1 MKNIFTKRAFM
12 PFIACACLAAVACN
26 DNEDP
31 QPSLKPETTQFN
43 FTSGSYTKVLAVE
56 AKHLTS
62 FHADVVYSGSETDWV
77 ETPQVV
83 EGGVKI
89 AVKPNTAS
97 TPRSARLVLS
107 AAGMQDVEVIISQ
120 KAQFSSELIGT
131 YAPWIDAEASDYGLF
146 IKTEWNENGAPS
158 LMLGTTKIEWALV
171 EMMVPMIVGASYY
184 YQGLVDLELMDD
196 GRIGVRYHPV
206 TLKDGMNSIL
216 DPTFGKE
223 TLSFPD
229 PVTLP
234 VVPVDVMGYYT
245 QGDKI
250 YLSVDKRFISK
261 MDPGTLDQPIVKMI
275 DGMISKYGLALV
287 SNNEVFAL
295 PLKYKVEGD
304 MLTLYVDRE
313 MMLPFK
319 QLLIDLLDQLLP
331 SVAAAAQEGTG
342 DGGLGIDP
350 VALKKFVSD
359 IFDNSTKFELG
370 VKMTKKAQ

>member
-1 MKNIFTKRAFM
+1 MRNIFTKRTFM

-26 DNEDP
+26 DNEEP

-43 FTSGSYTKVLAVE
+43 FTSGSYAKVLTVE
-56 AKHLTS
+56 AKRLSS
-62 FHADVVYSGSETDWV
+62 FHADVVYSGSEIDWV

-83 EGGVKI
+83 ENGVKI
-89 AVKPNTAS
+89 AVKPNTGS
-97 TPRSARLVLS
+97 TSRSARLVLS
-107 AAGMQDVEVIISQ
+107 AAGMQDVEVVIKQ
-120 KAQFSSELIGT
+120 KARFTSELVGS
-131 YAPWIDAEASDYGLF
+131 YVPWIDAEASDYGLF
-146 IKTEWNENGAPS
+146 LKTEWNAKGAPS
-158 LMLGTTKIEWALV
+158 LMLGTTKIEWALI

-184 YQGLVDLELMDD
+184 YQGLAGLDLMDD
-196 GRIGVRYHPV
+196 GRISVRYHPV

-234 VVPVDVMGYYT
+234 FVPVDVMGYYT
-245 QGDKI
+245 QGEKI

-261 MDPGTLDQPIVKMI
+261 MDPGTLEQPIVKMI

-319 QLLIDLLDQLLP
+319 ELLIDLLDQLLP

-350 VALKKFVSD
+350 VALKKFVTD
-359 IFDNSTKFELG
+359 MFDNSTKFELG
-370 VKMTKKAQ
+370 VKMTKQAE

>member
-1 MKNIFTKRAFM
+1 MRNIFTKRIFM

-26 DNEDP
+26 DNEEP

-43 FTSGSYTKVLAVE
+43 FTSGSYAKVLTVE
-56 AKHLTS
+56 AKHLSS
-62 FHADVVYSGSETDWV
+62 FHADVVYSGSEIDWV

-83 EGGVKI
+83 ENGVKI
-89 AVKPNTAS
+89 AVKPNTGS
-97 TPRSARLVLS
+97 IPRSAKLVLS
-107 AAGMQDVEVIISQ
+107 AAGMQDVEVVINQ
-120 KAQFSSELIGT
+120 KARFTSELIGS
-131 YAPWIDAEASDYGLF
+131 YVPWIDAEASDYGLF
-146 IKTEWNENGAPS
+146 LKAAWNEKGAPS
-158 LMLGTTKIEWALV
+158 LMLGDTKIEWALI
-171 EMMVPMIVGASYY
+171 EMMVPMLVGASYY
-184 YQGLVDLELMDD
+184 YQGLVGLDLMND

-229 PVTLP
+229 PATLP
-234 VVPVDVMGYYT
+234 VVPVDAVRYYT
-245 QGDKI
+245 QGGKI

-261 MDPGTLDQPIVKMI
+261 IDPGTLGVPVVSFI
-275 DGMISKYGLALV
+275 DGFISKYKLGLV
-287 SNNEVFAL
+287 SDEEIFAL
-295 PLKYKVEGD
+295 PLKYTVEKE

-319 QLLIDLLDQLLP
+319 ELLIDLLDQLLP
-331 SVAAAAQEGTG
+331 AVAAAAQEGGG

-350 VALKKFVSD
+350 AALKKFVTD

-370 VKMTKKAQ
+370 VKMTKQAE

>member
-1 MKNIFTKRAFM
+1 M
-12 PFIACACLAAVACN
+12 LSVVASALFFSSCN
-26 DNEDP
+26 DGDDP
-31 QPSLKPETTQFN
+31 KPSLKPETTEFN
-43 FTSGSYTKVLAVE
+43 FTSGTYTKVLAVE
-56 AKHLTS
+56 AKHLKS
-62 FHADVVYSGSETDWV
+62 FNADVAYTGSQTGWV

-97 TPRSARLVLS
+97 TSRSAKLVLS
-107 AAGMQDVEVIISQ
+107 AAGMQDVEIVINQ
-120 KAQFSSELIGT
+120 KAKFTSELIGK
-131 YAPWIDAEASDYGLF
+131 YAPWIDASASDYGLF
-146 IKTEWNENGAPS
+146 IKTEWNEKGAPS

-184 YQGLVDLELMDD
+184 YQGLVDLALMDD

-234 VVPVDVMGYYT
+234 IVPVDVMGYYT

-250 YLSVDKRFISK
+250 YLTVDKHFISK

-275 DGMISKYGLALV
+275 EGMISKYKLALV
-287 SNNEVFAL
+287 STNEIFAL
-295 PLKYKVEGD
+295 PLKYTVKGD

-331 SVAAAAQEGTG
+331 AVAAVAAADEGGSG

-350 VALKKFVSD
+350 VELKKFVSD

-370 VKMTKKAQ
+370 IKLTKQAE